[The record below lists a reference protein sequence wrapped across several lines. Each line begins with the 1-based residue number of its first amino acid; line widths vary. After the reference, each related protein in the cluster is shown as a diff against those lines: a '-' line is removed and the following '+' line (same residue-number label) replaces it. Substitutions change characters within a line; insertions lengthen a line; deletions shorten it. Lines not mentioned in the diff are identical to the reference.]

1 MSKSM
6 YRNLYKWSLHS
17 ELCRHHLTV
26 VAVSICLTKT
36 IGIMR
41 KYHYEYNLVCVDLRN
56 GGAKRGPYR
65 SFQNANFDKHFLG
78 GIWDIRRV
86 RVYE

>member
-1 MSKSM
+1 MQAGN
-6 YRNLYKWSLHS
+6 NLLLLSAS
-17 ELCRHHLTV
+17 F
-26 VAVSICLTKT
+26 ILTKNK
-36 IGIMR
+36 GIMR

-65 SFQNANFDKHFLG
+65 SFQNAKFDKHFLG